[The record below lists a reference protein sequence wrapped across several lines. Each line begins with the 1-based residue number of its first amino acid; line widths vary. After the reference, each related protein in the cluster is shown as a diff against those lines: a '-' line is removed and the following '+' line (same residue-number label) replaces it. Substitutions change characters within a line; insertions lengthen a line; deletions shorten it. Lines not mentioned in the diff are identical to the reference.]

1 MQSYNECFSRV
12 KNYCF
17 KYISYQET
25 KNQKFKNKDQMIR
38 SFLIPI
44 CFWIAKKSK
53 KKDTL
58 IVGLSGGQGTGKT
71 TISSIISLI
80 LRKYFNLNVFKIS
93 IDDFYKTR
101 KERKL
106 LSKNKHP
113 LLMTRGVPGTHD
125 IDLMLHFFKKIQTK
139 NFREFTLPK
148 FNKAFD
154 DRHKKKY
161 WYKLKSRP
169 NIVIFEGW
177 CVGAKPQNFRQLK
190 KSVNLLERSHDQNF
204 VWRKFVNNQLKAKYK
219 KFFKQIDALLY
230 LKVKNFDLLKKWRLK
245 QEKKLWLKTKN
256 KKNLRIM
263 SQRDLLNFMQT
274 YQRITQQMFKD
285 VPKYASIVMRLN
297 NNHQIQK
304 TKFNQ

>member
-1 MQSYNECFSRV
+1 M
-12 KNYCF
+12 
-17 KYISYQET
+17 
-25 KNQKFKNKDQMIR
+25 NKDRMVR

-53 KKDTL
+53 KKGTL
-58 IVGLSGGQGTGKT
+58 IIGLSGGQGTGKT

-80 LRKYFNLNVFKIS
+80 LRKYFHLNVFKIS

-106 LSKNKHP
+106 LSKNIHP

-125 IDLMLHFFKKIQTK
+125 IDLMLYFFKKIQTK
-139 NFREFTLPK
+139 KFREFKLPK

-154 DRHKKKY
+154 DRYKKKY
-161 WYKLKSRP
+161 WYKLKSKP
-169 NIVIFEGW
+169 DIVIFEGW

-190 KSVNLLERSHDQNF
+190 KSVNLLEKSYDQNF

-219 KFFKQIDALLY
+219 KFLKQIDALLY

-245 QEKKLWLKTKN
+245 QEKKLWLKIKN

-263 SQRDLLNFMQT
+263 SKGDLINFMQT

-285 VPKYASIVMRLN
+285 VPKYASIVMSLN
-297 NNHQIQK
+297 NNHEIQK
-304 TKFNQ
+304 IKFNQ

>member
-1 MQSYNECFSRV
+1 
-12 KNYCF
+12 
-17 KYISYQET
+17 
-25 KNQKFKNKDQMIR
+25 
-38 SFLIPI
+38 
-44 CFWIAKKSK
+44 
-53 KKDTL
+53 
-58 IVGLSGGQGTGKT
+58 
-71 TISSIISLI
+71 
-80 LRKYFNLNVFKIS
+80 
-93 IDDFYKTR
+93 
-101 KERKL
+101 
-106 LSKNKHP
+106 
-113 LLMTRGVPGTHD
+113 MTRGVPGTHD
-125 IDLMLHFFKKIQTK
+125 IDLMLLFFKKIKAK

-169 NIVIFEGW
+169 DILIFEGW
-177 CVGAKPQNFRQLK
+177 CLGAKPQNFMQLK

-219 KFFKQIDALLY
+219 KFFKQIDTLLY

-285 VPKYASIVMRLN
+285 VPKYASIIMSLN